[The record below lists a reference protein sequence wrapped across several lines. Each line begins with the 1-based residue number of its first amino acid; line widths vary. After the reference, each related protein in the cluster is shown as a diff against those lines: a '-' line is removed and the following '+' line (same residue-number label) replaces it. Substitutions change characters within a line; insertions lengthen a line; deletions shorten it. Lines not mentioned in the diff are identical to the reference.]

1 MTGRFRGLES
11 EKFDHRFHLRTSNLP
26 KSQSLVLPS
35 EKFQSPRHPI
45 RVASAHDP
53 VALLRESTVAIILAV
68 VGSGRG
74 REQLA
79 RQPAA
84 SIDDNNYRVTMDD
97 FLIRLL
103 AGASA
108 CALGWLSRSPR
119 VCAQRRYRIVCL
131 ELSAASV
138 TGSREHARARVRS
151 DQRAQP
157 RIRRYSSGFLSV
169 TCKSISR
176 LDLCYETDV
185 SLVGGGVSTSH
196 GVHIYVELSL
206 TSIYTLRWNAL
217 PPFEATFRPPQ
228 PSSSFSFASLFL
240 CPCFAVFLF
249 CLACFRRA
257 PLVSGVSLV

>member
-1 MTGRFRGLES
+1 MTRRFRGLES

-108 CALGWLSRSPR
+108 CTLGWLSRLPR

-138 TGSREHARARVRS
+138 TGSREHARARTLGSACTATYTSLLERIPIS
-151 DQRAQP
+151 DMQIDLPARPLLRNRRISGRRWCIYQP
-157 RIRRYSSGFLSV
+157 RRTYLRGAIVDFDLYPSVERSS
-169 TCKSISR
+169 
-176 LDLCYETDV
+176 
-185 SLVGGGVSTSH
+185 
-196 GVHIYVELSL
+196 
-206 TSIYTLRWNAL
+206 TLRSHVS
-217 PPFEATFRPPQ
+217 PATTF
-228 PSSSFSFASLFL
+228 F
-240 CPCFAVFLF
+240 
-249 CLACFRRA
+249 
-257 PLVSGVSLV
+257 